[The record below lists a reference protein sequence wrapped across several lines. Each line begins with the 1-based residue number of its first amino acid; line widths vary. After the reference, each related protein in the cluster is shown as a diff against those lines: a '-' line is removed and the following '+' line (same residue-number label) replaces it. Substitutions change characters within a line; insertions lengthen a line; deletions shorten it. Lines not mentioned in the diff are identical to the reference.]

1 VTAGRARAAAP
12 ACRQRRPG
20 RPPSPE
26 RHARSASGR
35 ETSPGQFRRKSAVC
49 GWLDDRSTTRHP
61 QVIFRDQESGW
72 PPTSTEAYGRSLIVS
87 QTTTPVR
94 ATSTTVRSTST
105 RVNDTSRR
113 DAVSE
118 DRRKAASSS
127 LRAPIDT
134 INRRP
139 ISIGCLTCPTPGAP
153 PISSHS
159 VRPSTSRRARSTSR
173 NRCSAASARRLAS
186 SSAVSAT
193 HRICLSPSASPPGT
207 AARREA
213 TPSEHG
219 GGVFSLP
226 RCGRPRPHLDPARAR
241 NRARVKN
248 RRVATR
254 SRFSD
259 IRTCHRIP
267 PVDRHISRKSARLP
281 SHDDKGQHELRGT
294 RPATVVNHVPGPDPR
309 RSDEAVARGRRAGG
323 ERDFPSPFSVPAE
336 LVAAR
341 ANLGSVEKSSL
352 CDCLRRPSCARQLDL
367 GERPGREQTGGGTV
381 LGNGGGNETLRD

>member
-1 VTAGRARAAAP
+1 MVGTPPTPPNIPRSEPCQSWFRSAGIAWAIGSVSCPVTAGRARAAAP
-12 ACRQRRPG
+12 ACPPRRPG
-20 RPPSPE
+20 RPPPSPE
-26 RHARSASGR
+26 RHARSASGS

-49 GWLDDRSTTRHP
+49 GWLADRSTTRHQ

-72 PPTSTEAYGRSLIVS
+72 PPTSTAAYGRSLIVS

-159 VRPSTSRRARSTSR
+159 VRPSTSRRARSASR

-193 HRICLSPSASPPGT
+193 HRILPEPACQST
-207 AARREA
+207 R
-213 TPSEHG
+213 HG
-219 GGVFSLP
+219 SS
-226 RCGRPRPHLDPARAR
+226 
-241 NRARVKN
+241 
-248 RRVATR
+248 
-254 SRFSD
+254 SR
-259 IRTCHRIP
+259 
-267 PVDRHISRKSARLP
+267 
-281 SHDDKGQHELRGT
+281 G
-294 RPATVVNHVPGPDPR
+294 N
-309 RSDEAVARGRRAGG
+309 AV
-323 ERDFPSPFSVPAE
+323 
-336 LVAAR
+336 
-341 ANLGSVEKSSL
+341 
-352 CDCLRRPSCARQLDL
+352 
-367 GERPGREQTGGGTV
+367 
-381 LGNGGGNETLRD
+381 